1 MHPSAAPAIALW
13 PPDDTEESVVGTPFH
28 QGTIGNVRFGI
39 NEAAAARPGHPAPW
53 QANSQGLILG
63 LRRRDGSR
71 YQVLPD
77 IYVYRTPFE
86 LDRGSMSLAQDGPPD
101 LVIEML
107 SESTWES
114 DVDLERGKAW
124 SYGDAGVAEYLI
136 LDPGGAY
143 LRGAQGRGWRL
154 SGGAYAPWEPD
165 ARGRWASGLGFSIGY
180 DGPWAMVWGP
190 DERLVPR
197 EGQVL
202 RLLDKRR
209 AEGVEQGRAAGLEE
223 GRVQGVEQGR
233 VAGARALLL
242 RVLSSRFGPLPAIA
256 VARVAALDSIAA
268 LEPATEAALHA
279 ADLHAFLTLLD
290 ATG

>member
-1 MHPSAAPAIALW
+1 MHPSAAPAVALW

-28 QGTIGNVRFGI
+28 QGTIGNVRLGI
-39 NEAAAARPGHPAPW
+39 NEAAAAATMPGQPAPW

-77 IYVYRTPFE
+77 VYVYRRPFG
-86 LDRGSMSLAQDGPPD
+86 LDRGSLSLAQDGPPD

-107 SESTWES
+107 SEATWES

-124 SYGDAGVAEYLI
+124 SYADAGVAEYLI
-136 LDPGGAY
+136 MDPGGAY

-154 SGGAYAPWEPD
+154 ASGVYAPWEPD
-165 ARGRWASGLGFSIGY
+165 ARGRWASDLGFSIGY

-190 DERLVPR
+190 DERQVPR

-202 RLLDKRR
+202 RLLD
-209 AEGVEQGRAAGLEE
+209 EGVEQGRAAM
-223 GRVQGVEQGR
+223 
-233 VAGARALLL
+233 RALLL
-242 RVLSSRFGPLPAIA
+242 RVLASRLGPLPPA
-256 VARVAALDSIAA
+256 VADRIAA
-268 LEPATEAALHA
+268 IGSLAEMEAAAEVALQA
-279 ADLHAFLTLLD
+279 TDLRMFLSLLD
-290 ATG
+290 PTG